1 MKLEGI
7 SRGINLNSFMSYIVV
22 GLYHLLV
29 VCGISSKI
37 PSSWKKLFTAQA
49 IKIENQASDARKH
62 TSEVDG
68 DGSLE
73 SGSAD
78 NDSAFF
84 ERLDFLEQRWRE
96 RSLGRDSE
104 TEFPETTGPHY
115 PCALMLSFTC
125 GLSEMQERKWVER
138 LKNLYGGAPQVERL
152 AFSTVVQTQAWT
164 YDDLLCH
171 AEIILQQAHEDD
183 NRSTLQL
190 DSWGLLLN
198 STGKQVKLLKLQGID
213 VPVITSVVQVCAET
227 LEIEGVHLDGVQ
239 IMAST
244 NDHITNLLSI
254 SQISRGTKGPVL
266 TVQCPSEYQNRGL
279 QVYAAKP
286 VNIEGSYISVHSEP
300 AHVSVVDVS
309 ESSTDPSTSVLML
322 LTMAIPV
329 AQISW
334 SMLFPSRGSTAAAVV
349 GQVLGWI
356 LGWLTLQ
363 LLATR
368 YMCHIVE
375 GESDGKWDWKIW
387 KPCAAFVAVVLVSF
401 LSWTQVLG
409 PRAVI
414 VVTVATVIIGLAIS
428 GRIKHFG
435 SHKAVKI
442 TSRHAYWTK
451 LMDASITYD
460 EWAQAASMLVPEGD
474 LNESMLYDE
483 AFVQGK
489 LSELQQR
496 RMEGSVQEIIFSL
509 RADLSRNLGN
519 MCNPQLHIRRQ
530 QIPRLVHE
538 YQNEVRHHL
547 HAICEMNPEE
557 FTLEEKLTCMMET
570 RQNFGRTALV
580 FSGHVAF
587 GTFHTSV
594 FRTLVEHQVLPSIV
608 VGVNVGAIVSSFAT
622 TRTSGELQ
630 YFFDHPAPPMQFYEK
645 MCAAYV
651 AAYRLSTQ
659 DASTYEIEKLQQS
672 MQDLIGDL
680 TFEEAFELSGRVLG
694 ISIPACRLG
703 NQPSQFL
710 NYLTSPH
717 VVIWSAVAVSC
728 APPVGL
734 LAFPELMIKN
744 RAGEIVHYLP
754 PTRMTAAQRQG
765 CNASLET
772 ELPLQKLRELFN
784 VNHFIISQ
792 SSPYIA
798 PILHLKETI
807 QAHGGLRG
815 KLAKL
820 AEIEVK
826 HWCSH
831 LADLG
836 IEMGGFTSLYAQN
849 WEADINIVL
858 PMGFSQVISATVSHA
873 EGPSPDE
880 LRKTAM
886 AGRHCVWAKL
896 SAIQASCGI
905 ELMLDDCIFELNRRI
920 QAPMDANREDEHMVL
935 DEAYSPTT
943 GQSEIHMGW
952 PKAATDTINTINED
966 DMHEHVWG
974 HRYLAASEAAS
985 EDYLL
990 DLLCSCTMDGAST
1003 PIGGSSTVKGVGEIE
1018 KRKSIE
1024 GEETHKTGNYGF
1036 GQVPEVLSTK
1046 EKPDRRITAEQ
1057 HEQETTQCTKKDGLP
1072 VTPALSSGSQIV
1084 V

>member
-68 DGSLE
+68 VRSLE

-84 ERLDFLEQRWRE
+84 ERLDFLEQRWKE

-104 TEFPETTGPHY
+104 AEFHETTGPHY

-138 LKNLYGGAPQVERL
+138 LKSLYGGAPQVERL

-286 VNIEGSYISVHSEP
+286 VNIDGSYISVHSEP

-334 SMLFPSRGSTAAAVV
+334 SMLFPSRGSTAVAVV

-414 VVTVATVIIGLAIS
+414 VVTVATVITGLAIR

-496 RMEGSVQEIIFSL
+496 RMEGSVEEIIFSL

-630 YFFDHPAPPMQFYEK
+630 YFFDDPAPPMQFYEK

-754 PTRMTAAQRQG
+754 PTKMTAAQRQG

-920 QAPMDANREDEHMVL
+920 QAPMDANREDEHMVP

-966 DMHEHVWG
+966 DMHEHVWS

-1057 HEQETTQCTKKDGLP
+1057 HEQETTQFTKKDGLP

>member
-1 MKLEGI
+1 
-7 SRGINLNSFMSYIVV
+7 
-22 GLYHLLV
+22 
-29 VCGISSKI
+29 
-37 PSSWKKLFTAQA
+37 
-49 IKIENQASDARKH
+49 
-62 TSEVDG
+62 
-68 DGSLE
+68 
-73 SGSAD
+73 
-78 NDSAFF
+78 
-84 ERLDFLEQRWRE
+84 
-96 RSLGRDSE
+96 
-104 TEFPETTGPHY
+104 
-115 PCALMLSFTC
+115 
-125 GLSEMQERKWVER
+125 
-138 LKNLYGGAPQVERL
+138 
-152 AFSTVVQTQAWT
+152 
-164 YDDLLCH
+164 
-171 AEIILQQAHEDD
+171 
-183 NRSTLQL
+183 
-190 DSWGLLLN
+190 
-198 STGKQVKLLKLQGID
+198 
-213 VPVITSVVQVCAET
+213 
-227 LEIEGVHLDGVQ
+227 
-239 IMAST
+239 
-244 NDHITNLLSI
+244 
-254 SQISRGTKGPVL
+254 
-266 TVQCPSEYQNRGL
+266 
-279 QVYAAKP
+279 
-286 VNIEGSYISVHSEP
+286 
-300 AHVSVVDVS
+300 
-309 ESSTDPSTSVLML
+309 
-322 LTMAIPV
+322 MAIPV

-334 SMLFPSRGSTAAAVV
+334 SMLFPSRGSTAVAVV

-375 GESDGKWDWKIW
+375 GENDGKWDWKIW

-414 VVTVATVIIGLAIS
+414 VVTVATVIIGLAIR

-530 QIPRLVHE
+530 QIPRLIHE

-557 FTLEEKLTCMMET
+557 FTLEEKLTCMIET

-622 TRTSGELQ
+622 TRTSAELQ

-734 LAFPELMIKN
+734 LTFPELMIKN

-754 PTRMTAAQRQG
+754 PTKMTAATRQG

-815 KLAKL
+815 KLAKM

-826 HWCSH
+826 HWCSQ

-905 ELMLDDCIFELNRRI
+905 ELMLDDCIFELNRRS

-966 DMHEHVWG
+966 DMHEHVWS
-974 HRYLAASEAAS
+974 HRYLAGSEAAS

-1003 PIGGSSTVKGVGEIE
+1003 PIGGSSTVKGMGEIE
-1018 KRKSIE
+1018 KRKSFE

-1036 GQVPEVLSTK
+1036 GQLPEVLSTK

>member
-1 MKLEGI
+1 MKLEGL
-7 SRGINLNSFMSYIVV
+7 SRGINLNSFMSNVV
-22 GLYHLLV
+22 IGLYHLLAA

-37 PSSWKKLFTAQA
+37 PSSWKKLFAAPAPAPA
-49 IKIENQASDARKH
+49 IKIENQASVDAELKGKH
-62 TSEVDG
+62 ASEVDDG

-73 SGSAD
+73 SGSAE

-96 RSLGRDSE
+96 RRGRQDSE
-104 TEFPETTGPHY
+104 ADFHETSGPHY

-138 LKNLYGGAPQVERL
+138 LKNLYGFAPQVERL

-171 AEIILQQAHEDD
+171 AEIILLQANEDD
-183 NRSTLQL
+183 DRSTLQL

-239 IMAST
+239 ILAST

-254 SQISRGTKGPVL
+254 SRISRGTKGPVL

-286 VNIEGSYISVHSEP
+286 VNIDGSYISVHSEP
-300 AHVSVVDVS
+300 VSVVDVS
-309 ESSTDPSTSVLML
+309 ESSLDPSTWVLMV
-322 LTMAIPV
+322 LTMAIPI

-334 SMLFPSRGSTAAAVV
+334 SMLFPSPGSTAAAVV

-368 YMCHIVE
+368 YMRHIVE
-375 GESDGKWDWKIW
+375 GESDGKWGWKIW
-387 KPCAAFVAVVLVSF
+387 KPCAAFAAVVLLSF
-401 LSWTQVLG
+401 LSWTHVLG
-409 PRAVI
+409 PRAVL
-414 VVTVATVIIGLAIS
+414 VVTVATVIIGFAIC
-428 GRIKHFG
+428 RRRKHLG
-435 SHKAVKI
+435 SHKAVEI
-442 TSRHAYWTK
+442 TSCHAYWTK

-496 RMEGSVQEIIFSL
+496 RIEGSVQDIIFSL

-538 YQNEVRHHL
+538 YQNEVRNHL

-580 FSGHVAF
+580 FSGNVAF

-594 FRTLVEHQVLPSIV
+594 FRTLVEHQLLPSIV
-608 VGVNVGAIVSSFAT
+608 VGANVGAIVSSFAT
-622 TRTSGELQ
+622 TRTSAELQ

-734 LAFPELMIKN
+734 LTFPELMIKN
-744 RAGEIVHYLP
+744 QAGEIVHYLP
-754 PTRMTAAQRQG
+754 PTKMTAAKRQG

-798 PILHLKETI
+798 PLLHLNKTI

-815 KLAKL
+815 KLAKM
-820 AEIEVK
+820 AEIEAK
-826 HWCSH
+826 HWCSQ
-831 LADLG
+831 LANLG

-849 WEADINIVL
+849 WEGDINIVL
-858 PMGFSQVISATVSHA
+858 PMGFSQVISATISHA
-873 EGPSPDE
+873 EDPSPDE

-905 ELMLDDCIFELNRRI
+905 ELMFDDCIFELNRRC
-920 QAPMDANREDEHMVL
+920 QAPMDANREDIEHMVP

-943 GQSEIHMGW
+943 GQSENHMCW
-952 PKAATDTINTINED
+952 PKAASDTINIMNED
-966 DMHEHVWG
+966 DVHGPVWS

-1003 PIGGSSTVKGVGEIE
+1003 PIGGSSTAKGVGETE
-1018 KRKSIE
+1018 KRKSVE

-1046 EKPDRRITAEQ
+1046 EKPDRSITTEQ
-1057 HEQETTQCTKKDGLP
+1057 Q
-1072 VTPALSSGSQIV
+1072 
-1084 V
+1084 